1 MPSTKGGLA
10 AMSEFMGRG
19 RRSSSGGSNMSLISV
34 RVKDIILNSNHP
46 LYKEYGSE
54 SSIGTIFFESVN
66 YPIVRDGNPS
76 TRTAIPLLPNIS
88 HYPIINELVPVILLS
103 SAKASDTNDRLSG
116 EFYYLPP
123 INAWNTP
130 HHNVVPSSGN
140 NSWDTPPQADYL
152 ATELGFVVNT
162 DFTDNETIIGQ
173 YFNEKDDVRPLQ
185 PYEGDIIYEGR
196 WGNAIR
202 FSSTVGTQPLPPWSQ
217 ENFPELLG
225 SPITLITNGQQYA
238 NPQLTSSFSFITENI
253 NLDKSSIYLTSTQNI
268 PLNANVLVSSF
279 TPSDNQPQSIQSYNA
294 PQILLS
300 SGRLVLNSKTDSII
314 LTSPKVIHLSALD
327 SVNVDSSNKITLA
340 SKAVNLGSSQA
351 DQQLILGNKFMADF
365 KILLQL
371 LSDTSNTLTQLIGVP
386 VGAPLSPTLILN
398 AVNLAD
404 KCNKLS
410 VSLDSYLSQTTK
422 TS

>member
-1 MPSTKGGLA
+1 MPTTKN
-10 AMSEFMGRG
+10 
-19 RRSSSGGSNMSLISV
+19 GSATMAGFINRKTNSHSKGSAMSLISV
-34 RVKDIILNSNHP
+34 RVTDIILNSSHP

-54 SSIGTIFFESVN
+54 ASIGTIFFESVN
-66 YPIVRDGNPS
+66 YPIVVNGNPS
-76 TRTAIPLLPNIS
+76 TRTALPLLPNIS
-88 HYPIINELVPVILLS
+88 HYPVINELVPVVLLS
-103 SAKASDTNDRLSG
+103 SAKSSDTNDRLSG

-130 HHNVVPSSGN
+130 HHNMVPSSGN
-140 NSWDTPPQADYL
+140 NSWDVPQADYL
-152 ATELGFVVNT
+152 ATELGFVINT
-162 DFTDNETIIGQ
+162 DVTGGETIVGQ

-202 FSSTVGTQPLPPWSQ
+202 FSSTVNTQPLPPWSQ
-217 ENFPELLG
+217 TNTPELLG

-238 NPQLTSSFSFITENI
+238 DPLITSSFSFITENI

-268 PLNANVLVSSF
+268 PLNASVLTSSF
-279 TPSDNQPQSIQSYNA
+279 LYGDNQPQNLTTYNS
-294 PQILLS
+294 PQIILS

-314 LTSPKVIHLSALD
+314 LTSPKIIHLSALD
-327 SVNVDSSNKITLA
+327 SINIDSSNKTTLA
-340 SKAVNLGSSQA
+340 SPVVNLGSAQA

-365 KILLQL
+365 KILLEL
-371 LSDTSNTLTQLIGVP
+371 LSTTSNTLSTLVSTPPGT
-386 VGAPLSPTLILN
+386 PLSPALTIN
-398 AVNLAD
+398 AINLAD

-410 VSLDSYLSQTTK
+410 VSLNTYLSTVTK